1 MKILIP
7 TDFSDNARVALNY
20 ALTLFGDEVP
30 ELVLLNTWQI
40 PHTGVGMLVSIE
52 DILKDE
58 AERAMD
64 DLVEEV
70 RRNTHD
76 AIKVRGVVYGGSLVD
91 VVRSMQ
97 RTESFDLLVMGTRG
111 ADDVRKK
118 VLGSNTAHVVRRSQV
133 PVLVVP
139 DDTELKAPKLVSLAT
154 DFQNLTQSQVEEV
167 RDVVRKFKAKFEAVH
182 VEKEPVYANGE
193 APKEWQTPF
202 NGDFPSIVQVID
214 DDITHGIDR
223 YIKENST
230 DLLAVVRQEH
240 GFFEGLFHQSV
251 SRRLTMYCEVPIM
264 VLPGA

>member
-20 ALTLFGDEVP
+20 ALTLFGDEVS

-58 AERAMD
+58 AEKAME

-76 AIKVRGVVYGGSLVD
+76 TQNVRGIVHGGSLVD

-97 RTESFDLLVMGTRG
+97 RSETFDLLVMGTRG
-111 ADDVRKK
+111 ADDIRKK
-118 VLGSNTAHVVRRSQV
+118 VIGSNTSNVVRRSLV

-139 DDTELKAPKLVSLAT
+139 DDVTLKAPQLVSLAT
-154 DFQNLTQSQVEEV
+154 DFQDLTQEQVEEV
-167 RDVVRKFKAKFEAVH
+167 RSVVKKFNASFEAVH
-182 VEKEPVYANGE
+182 VEKEPVYAEGQ

-202 NGDFPSIVQVID
+202 NGDFPKVVQVID
-214 DDITHGIDR
+214 EDVADGIDR
-223 YIKENST
+223 YIRESKT
-230 DLLAVVRQEH
+230 DLLAVVRHEY
-240 GFFEGLFHQSV
+240 GFFEGLFHSSV

-264 VLPGA
+264 VLPDA